1 MRWFRSN
8 RKISGQLAL
17 FALALQLVLSFG
29 HIHLQDIYGYG
40 PAGAAAS
47 ALAPATEKSPSLPSD
62 QPSRHSGDYCAICA
76 TMSLLGN
83 SFVAQAPQLPVPFVS
98 HAVAQADRIAA
109 LFIAPRRAPFQ
120 SRAPPTA

>member
-8 RKISGQLAL
+8 RKIGGRLAL

-29 HIHLQDIYGYG
+29 HIHLQEIYGYG
-40 PAGAAAS
+40 SAGAAAS
-47 ALAPATEKSPSLPSD
+47 TLVPATEKSPSLPSD
-62 QPSRHSGDYCAICA
+62 QPSKHGADYCAICA

-98 HAVAQADRIAA
+98 HPVAQADCIAA
-109 LFIAPRRAPFQ
+109 IFIAPPRASYQ

>member
-1 MRWFRSN
+1 MCWFRSN
-8 RKISGQLAL
+8 RKTGGRLAL

-47 ALAPATEKSPSLPSD
+47 ALATATEKSSSLPSD
-62 QPSRHSGDYCAICA
+62 QPSKHGDDYCAICA
-76 TMSLLGN
+76 TTSLLGN

-98 HAVAQADRIAA
+98 QAAAQIDGVALI
-109 LFIAPRRAPFQ
+109 FIATPRASYQ

>member
-8 RKISGQLAL
+8 RKFSGRLAL

-29 HIHLQDIYGYG
+29 HIHFQNIFGYG

-47 ALAPATEKSPSLPSD
+47 ALAPATEKSPALPSD
-62 QPSRHSGDYCAICA
+62 QPSKHSDDYCAICA

-83 SFVAQAPQLPVPFVS
+83 SFAAQAPQLPVPFVS
-98 HAVAQADRIAA
+98 QAAEQIDRVALI
-109 LFIAPRRAPFQ
+109 FIATPRASYQ

>member
-8 RKISGQLAL
+8 KKTGGRLAL

-29 HIHLQDIYGYG
+29 HIHRDDIYG
-40 PAGAAAS
+40 PARAAAS
-47 ALAPATEKSPSLPSD
+47 APVTEKSPSLPSD
-62 QPSRHSGDYCAICA
+62 QPSKHGSDYCAICA

-83 SFVAQAPQLPVPFVS
+83 SSVAQAPQLPVPSVS
-98 HAVAQADRIAA
+98 HTAEQIDRVAGT
-109 LFIAPRRAPFQ
+109 FIATPRASYQ